1 MIRTP
6 VIAAVICLTAGGC
19 ASTTAGT
26 ATRLAGPSELVAP
39 TTVATLPA
47 LLLPAAGVGTAIG
60 HEVVVTR
67 EVSTVWADS
76 GHLPDGCLAI
86 AGAAQKNAYANSGWT
101 AVHGQ
106 VLRDPPG
113 ASTWSHL
120 AVQAVV
126 LFPTAQA
133 ASDFLT
139 RSRDDW
145 SGCANREL
153 TYVEQPAPDQVW
165 SVGPASTDHDL
176 LTVSRV
182 QRSPE
187 QWSCQR
193 ALTVRGTVAVDVEA
207 CNLNGATSAAA
218 EIATAIGDRLP
229 AA

>member
-1 MIRTP
+1 MP
-6 VIAAVICLTAGGC
+6 VLTTVVCLMVGGC
-19 ASTTAGT
+19 ASTTAGMAMPRSGSSASST
-26 ATRLAGPSELVAP
+26 P
-39 TTVATLPA
+39 TTVETLPS
-47 LLLPAAGVGTAIG
+47 LLLSASGVGSAIG
-60 HEVVVTR
+60 HDVVVTR
-67 EVSTVWADS
+67 EVSKAWADT
-76 GHLPDGCLAI
+76 GHLPDGCLAV
-86 AGAAQKNAYANSGWT
+86 AGAAQKNVYANTGWT
-101 AVHGQ
+101 ALHGQ

-113 ASTWSHL
+113 AKAWSHL

-133 ASDFLT
+133 ASDFLV

-145 SGCANREL
+145 AGCANREL

-165 SVGPASTDHDL
+165 SVGPASTDRDV

-207 CNLNGATSAAA
+207 CDLNGATSAAA
-218 EIATAIGDRLP
+218 AIATAISDRLP
-229 AA
+229 A